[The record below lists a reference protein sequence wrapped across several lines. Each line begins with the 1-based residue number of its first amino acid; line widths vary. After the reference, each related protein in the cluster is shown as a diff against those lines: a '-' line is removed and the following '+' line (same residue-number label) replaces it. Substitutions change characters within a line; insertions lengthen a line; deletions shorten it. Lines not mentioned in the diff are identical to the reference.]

1 MGRIET
7 PYVLQ
12 KSLDSE
18 MFNKHPNFIIAE
30 KLCCSN
36 SNSICN
42 DLYKMPA
49 CKAETIFWNDDLAC
63 VWVYDEQVK
72 IWSWIGK
79 GVKLRTLDVNQKV
92 NISSTKIILKFCYEK
107 KNFLLTLT
115 QNILVMCFTCANFPQ
130 YLYVLPICRTKV

>member
-1 MGRIET
+1 
-7 PYVLQ
+7 
-12 KSLDSE
+12 

-107 KNFLLTLT
+107 KKLPV
-115 QNILVMCFTCANFPQ
+115 NINTKHFSDVFHLCKFPTVFIRTSYMSHESLKCA
-130 YLYVLPICRTKV
+130 